1 MSSVN
6 FIYNNGDIAKDRVTG
21 LEGVVMVRA
30 EYSTGCHHY
39 GIQPRETID
48 TKEPDWTWFDQSR
61 LDLVES
67 KGVVF
72 KTQHTPPSGPFPAGP
87 KV

>member
-1 MSSVN
+1 MGGKVN
-6 FIYNNGDIAKDRVTG
+6 FVYDNGDVLKDRVTG

-39 GIQPRETID
+39 GLLPQEIND
-48 TKEPDWTWFDQSR
+48 SKEPDWTWFDQSR
-61 LDLVES
+61 LDLVKS

-72 KTQHTPPSGPFPAGP
+72 KTQDTPPSGSFPAGP
-87 KV
+87 K